1 MHSGLAQLFPYIL
14 HKVRQS
20 CAWRCCSLYTR
31 KYLASLFSGLCLLCS
46 GGVGGGDTERE
57 DKWKV
62 PAERS
67 LGGDLFVNPGT
78 ECFPQE
84 SSSRCSQERL
94 APLSYMISL
103 CLFLYLL
110 FLSLTMQGSGQDG
123 WEHGWYQHVATSLQ
137 PQLPNPTRLC
147 PLQTCWDHGTQK
159 PVSLDKERS
168 RCWEQLGKI
177 QMSGPRAW
185 QCCQGG
191 QDELCEIGMKE
202 IPAKCR
208 IDTVKMQGASL
219 MWNRS
224 WAWTI
229 SAYLYTAVAYADEL
243 RANTLENKVKSK
255 KLRFCS
261 TV

>member
-1 MHSGLAQLFPYIL
+1 MEML
-14 HKVRQS
+14 
-20 CAWRCCSLYTR
+20 
-31 KYLASLFSGLCLLCS
+31 
-46 GGVGGGDTERE
+46 
-57 DKWKV
+57 
-62 PAERS
+62 
-67 LGGDLFVNPGT
+67 LFVHPKIPR
-78 ECFPQE
+78 FPVQWAVLTLLWGCGRRGHGKRGQVE
-84 SSSRCSQERL
+84 GSSREVPWRWLVCQSWHRVLPPRGQLQVCSQERL

-110 FLSLTMQGSGQDG
+110 SLSLTMQGSGQDG

-137 PQLPNPTRLC
+137 PQLPNPARLC

-185 QCCQGG
+185 QCCQGR
-191 QDELCEIGMKE
+191 QDELHEIGMKE

-255 KLRFCS
+255 KLQFSS